1 MSWLVSINEEVKC
14 YWSRKNA
21 SKSVR
26 KETPVHADW
35 NLFAVKQLT
44 KRTYGTPNHIVH
56 TASQKQAIIYY
67 NF

>member
-1 MSWLVSINEEVKC
+1 MAAAPVSWLVSINEEVKC
-14 YWSRKNA
+14 YWARKNA

-44 KRTYGTPNHIVH
+44 KRTYDTYDS
-56 TASQKQAIIYY
+56 ALQKKV
-67 NF
+67 